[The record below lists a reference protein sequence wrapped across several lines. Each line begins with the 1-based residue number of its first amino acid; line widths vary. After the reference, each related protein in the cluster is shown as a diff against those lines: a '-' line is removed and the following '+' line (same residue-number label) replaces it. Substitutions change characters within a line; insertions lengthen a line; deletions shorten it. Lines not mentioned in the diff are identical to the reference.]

1 MKMKGGKLKRG
12 DKVIGY
18 YTYKGE
24 DENGII
30 LEYTITD
37 KKVLKQMRK
46 AMTPNERVVERE
58 H

>member
-1 MKMKGGKLKRG
+1 MKGGKLKRG